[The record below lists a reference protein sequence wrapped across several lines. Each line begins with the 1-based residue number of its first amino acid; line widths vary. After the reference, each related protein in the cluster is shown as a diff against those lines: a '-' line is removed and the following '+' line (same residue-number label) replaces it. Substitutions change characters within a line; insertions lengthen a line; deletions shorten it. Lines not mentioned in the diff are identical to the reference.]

1 MSRYIDAD
9 ALIQHIENLQN
20 INSEDDCFCG
30 NLQAF
35 KSILNFQPTA
45 DVVEKE
51 KWDRLLENSIILAD
65 AVQKYQLADVA
76 EVKHGKNISD
86 SGFLC
91 NICSFGDFGGFHGYE
106 PNYCPNCGA
115 RMERNEE

>member
-1 MSRYIDAD
+1 MNIYIEAGSLKEKFTSKWILDR
-9 ALIQHIENLQN
+9 INQHPI
-20 INSEDDCFCG
+20 
-30 NLQAF
+30 
-35 KSILNFQPTA
+35 A
-45 DVVEKE
+45 DV
-51 KWDRLLENSIILAD
+51 I
-65 AVQKYQLADVA
+65 

-115 RMERNEE
+115 RLDERREDDEAVNTKN